1 LAQRERKAG
10 RLAQQPAAAPS
21 APKVPDF
28 GAATAAAVATIRVPL
43 SERSAQ
49 HNQAPPA
56 RKALSARDA
65 REHAAGAGAAR
76 SSAGNGATATARES
90 TGGGRGYGY
99 AAAHTKENA
108 GYAHPSPRKEGGL
121 GLGLGLGLLTLT
133 LTLSLTLSLTLTQ
146 PGGRRLR
153 GLSAQAVALEPRRL
167 QL

>member
-1 LAQRERKAG
+1 M
-10 RLAQQPAAAPS
+10 
-21 APKVPDF
+21 PDF

-121 GLGLGLGLLTLT
+121 GLGLGLDPNPDPEPNPNPEPDPNQEGGGYGVSPRKQSPSSRVDSNYNPPRLKR
-133 LTLSLTLSLTLTQ
+133 SPAPKAAVRS
-146 PGGRRLR
+146 PG
-153 GLSAQAVALEPRRL
+153 QT
-167 QL
+167 